1 MRSRLHDLGRDE
13 PYFLRLISSLH
24 FIDHAFTTRL
34 DKFKK
39 FSDEQFELSFHR
51 NRVLLNIIQEIDC
64 LRKLPHSAII
74 TMLYSFLLLK

>member
-1 MRSRLHDLGRDE
+1 MRPRLHDLGRDE

-24 FIDHAFTTRL
+24 FIDHASIPRL

-39 FSDEQFELSFHR
+39 FDEQFELSFYG
-51 NRVLLNIIQEIDC
+51 NRVLLDIIQEIDG